1 MFGWGRTLLEINVN
15 TMTAQQTQHEL
26 VEQPAPQSALSPSPI
41 TPVIDV
47 TPAGMLATALA
58 RGASLEQLQMLVDL
72 QKQMKADE
80 AVEAYNE
87 DFARFKAE
95 AVEIL
100 KRKRVRFENS
110 KGGITDYKHA
120 ELSDV
125 VEAVGPALSRHGFS
139 WSWTPKQSKDW
150 IDVTCTLKHR
160 RGHSESVTM
169 GGPPDQSGGK
179 NAIQAIIS
187 TTTYLERHTLKAI
200 AGVSE
205 KGDDDDGRGG
215 PAQRTEDQQAKA
227 SEVEALRDAGQNA
240 ALHGTDALNKWWG
253 SLNAKQRGLM
263 NSDFGAMRKAARAAD
278 AEGGAA

>member
-1 MFGWGRTLLEINVN
+1 MST
-15 TMTAQQTQHEL
+15 EL
-26 VEQPAPQSALSPSPI
+26 VEQPAQAMQVAQLPAHDLSPAALLAI
-41 TPVIDV
+41 VVQRGATHEQI
-47 TPAGMLATALA
+47 AQMLDFQERMEATAA
-58 RGASLEQLQMLVDL
+58 R
-72 QKQMKADE
+72 KAF
-80 AVEAYNE
+80 NE
-87 DFARFKAE
+87 DFALFKAE
-95 AVEIL
+95 AIEIL
-100 KRKRVRFENS
+100 KRKRVRFENN

-125 VEAVGPALSRHGFS
+125 VEAVGPALSRYGFS

-160 RGHSESVTM
+160 LGHSESVTM

-215 PAQRTEDQQAKA
+215 PAETTADQQAKA
-227 SEVEALRDAGQNA
+227 SEAEALCNAGQA
-240 ALHGTDALNKWWG
+240 AAMNGTADLNKWWG

-263 NSDFGAMRKAARAAD
+263 NSHFGAMRKAARAAD
-278 AEGGAA
+278 QEGGAA

>member
-1 MFGWGRTLLEINVN
+1 MN
-15 TMTAQQTQHEL
+15 TMTAQQVQPQVL
-26 VEQPAPQSALSPSPI
+26 LDEQPAMPLAQVNATAVQPQRAVQDDISPAALLAYAYRNGATIDQIDRLLQLQQRMEADSAL
-41 TPVIDV
+41 
-47 TPAGMLATALA
+47 
-58 RGASLEQLQMLVDL
+58 
-72 QKQMKADE
+72 KAF
-80 AVEAYNE
+80 NE
-87 DFARFKAE
+87 DFALFKAE
-95 AVEIL
+95 AVEIM

-215 PAQRTEDQQAKA
+215 PVEKTADQQAMA
-227 SEVEALRDAGQNA
+227 GEVDALCDAGQA
-240 ALHGTDALNKWWG
+240 AAMHGTAALNKWWA

-263 NSDFGAMRKAARAAD
+263 NSHFGAMRKAARAAD
-278 AEGGAA
+278 EEGGAK